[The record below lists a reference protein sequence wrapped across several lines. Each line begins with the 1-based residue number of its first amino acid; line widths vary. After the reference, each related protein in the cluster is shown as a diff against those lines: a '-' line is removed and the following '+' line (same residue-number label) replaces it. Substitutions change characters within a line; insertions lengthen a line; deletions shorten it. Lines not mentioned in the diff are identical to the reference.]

1 MELVSHS
8 SITLRLRGTL
18 KQARPGFNVCDVRF
32 RAYDQDITL
41 CVCETLRHHLERTEV
56 LRQGILNGADNLLLS
71 FIRPHQPVGKDTIA
85 RWIKL
90 MLTKA
95 GVDTGKFTAGSVRSA
110 AASKAKAMAVPI
122 ASILATAG
130 WSNESTF
137 ARFYDRPL
145 TEEGDN
151 FQDAVLA

>member
-1 MELVSHS
+1 M
-8 SITLRLRGTL
+8 RGTINR
-18 KQARPGFNVCDVRF
+18 ARPAFNVCDVRF

-41 CVCETLRHHLERTEV
+41 CVCETLRRHLERTAV
-56 LRQGILNGADNLLLS
+56 LRRGILNGADNLLLS

-110 AASKAKAMAVPI
+110 AASTAKAMAVPV
-122 ASILATAG
+122 ASILAKAG

-137 ARFYDRPL
+137 AYIYDRPL
-145 TEEGDN
+145 TEEGVT
-151 FQDAVLA
+151 FHDAVWA